1 MKDIIFD
8 TFQNDVSTSLIRHKS
23 ILDVLTNILKAAL
36 KLIDLWQKLLL
47 IVVALI

>member
-23 ILDVLTNILKAAL
+23 KIEEKTKKTQTSSKDKT
-36 KLIDLWQKLLL
+36 
-47 IVVALI
+47 

>member
-23 ILDVLTNILKAAL
+23 ILDVLTKYTESCSKVNRSVAKA
-36 KLIDLWQKLLL
+36 